1 MKNIP
6 RIFKYLR
13 PYWKLVIASA
23 LLVILSSGAALLAPW
38 PLKILIDSVLENH
51 PLPPT
56 LDWLV
61 GTLSENR
68 YALLILAVAA
78 GLGIALIDSALT
90 VISDYVNTK
99 IDQHMVLD
107 FRSDLF
113 QHAQRLSLAFHDH
126 RRTGQLI
133 FAINGQADAVARLV
147 MIVPPLAQS
156 VITLVGMV
164 WIIVK
169 IDLPLAFLALT
180 VVPFLYYSI
189 HYYVTH
195 IEKRLREVKGME
207 GETLQIIHEAISM
220 LRVIVAFGR
229 ESYEYRRFREQG
241 ERAVDARVKLT
252 VRQTM
257 FSLAV
262 NLITAFGTALVLG
275 FGAYKVLQGQLTVGE
290 LLVIM
295 SYIAAV
301 YKPLETISSTVS
313 SIQELLISLGIAF
326 QLLDTDPEIKDA
338 PDAISIRRA
347 AGRITFEDARFSYKN
362 RSDTLRDISF
372 VAEPGQVIAIVGPTG
387 AGKTT
392 LISLI
397 PRFYDPNHGRILFD
411 DRDIRKITIKSLREQ
426 ISIVQQEPLLFRG
439 TIAEN
444 IRYGRLEASMDEIIE
459 AAKDANAHDFI
470 MKLPKKYETEIGER
484 GSQLSGGERQRICVA
499 RAFLKDAPILIL
511 DEPTSSIDSK
521 TEAVILDAL
530 DRLMIG
536 RTTFM
541 VAHRLSTIR
550 NADIILV
557 LDHGEI
563 VERGTHDELLQLGKL
578 YKHLYDVQ
586 TAAARRKAQRILEP
600 AVATAAD

>member
-347 AGRITFEDARFSYKN
+347 AGRITFEDVRFSYKN